1 MRFLHAFAIGVLLS
15 IMAAPAFGQSQ
26 ITTGV
31 IDGVVV
37 DANGGVLPGV
47 SVEVRNVDTNL
58 TRTIVTGQDGRFAAL
73 QLPPGRYTVTFTL
86 SGFSTL
92 VQENVVV
99 TVGQTVPLNPM
110 MKVSGVSETV
120 TVTTEAP
127 AVDTTRTAAASTL
140 DATTIATT
148 PILGRKFEDLLTL
161 IVGRIRTLPAQR
173 VLNEH
178 VDAFHQLF
186 S

>member
-1 MRFLHAFAIGVLLS
+1 MRFLYTFAIGVLLS

-37 DANGGVLPGV
+37 DTNGGVLPGV

-58 TRTIVTGQDGRFAAL
+58 VRTIVSGQDGRFSAL
-73 QLPPGRYTVTFTL
+73 QLPPGRYRVAFTL

-92 VQENVVV
+92 VYENVVV

-127 AVDTTRTAAASTL
+127 VVDTTRTAAASTL
-140 DATTIATT
+140 NGPRSARRLFWDASS
-148 PILGRKFEDLLTL
+148 
-161 IVGRIRTLPAQR
+161 RIC
-173 VLNEH
+173 
-178 VDAFHQLF
+178 
-186 S
+186 